1 MIEIFVWFEF
11 LLSSRYLVGGM
22 FAASSTPEV
31 GEDWET
37 IHHLS
42 NLTVDQA
49 SWASWARCL
58 LKFPIFS
65 DSSQSWLSLIIIFN
79 NLTNHSSE
87 ICHMTTIW
95 PIKSQCVGPNL
106 WPPSFHIWFPWH
118 KMTWECEFCV
128 SICFLST
135 QPSSSTRSLL
145 TTLSLIRVV
154 QCWQETSNT
163 A

>member
-49 SWASWARCL
+49 SWARCL

-95 PIKSQCVGPNL
+95 PIKTQCVGPNL
-106 WPPSFHIWFPWH
+106 WPTSFHIWFPWH
-118 KMTWECEFCV
+118 DDMRVW
-128 SICFLST
+128 ILCFHLLPINST
-135 QPSSSTRSLL
+135 IIINQVIVDNIVIDQSSSVL
-145 TTLSLIRVV
+145 TG
-154 QCWQETSNT
+154 NK
-163 A
+163 